1 MTGASPADGD
11 RPEAREARDVM
22 AFGQE
27 VGRVLSDGRIV
38 GRAEPFAK
46 VFASS
51 RAVKRAVGLAAWTI
65 LEDIALDARLDDTGR
80 LVAETNV
87 RRIAA
92 NLGVG
97 KNAVSRHLAR
107 LRQCGFV
114 LHEELRDEGSGR
126 YEFSRYVLD
135 PSACIERFTATPPVA
150 HARTDRPG
158 PPAAPGSSPAALQPC
173 PRNRDTAGSTPPR
186 PRNGDTVPCPVSRFT
201 GHRGGGQNSK
211 RTAAV
216 GEQPQARAR
225 GDAPDLI
232 GRLAA
237 VGVSGEVAAS
247 LVVAHPPQQIADAV
261 EAVVGQATRNPA
273 GWVIRAVRERWD
285 LSERLAVQRAAAA
298 RRQRETQ
305 QAAADAEA
313 RCAEQRRRR
322 RADSWCAAI
331 SSALDDAQ
339 LAEAVAKFT
348 APVAGLGRR
357 SVPLARA
364 QLLAWAVTVVG
375 AAGLHPLPQAL
386 GDALASGAAGRPVEL
401 SAREDLPDPPPHPPP
416 AIDLN
421 ARLGVLLSAEDAP
434 ATVTASPSDT
444 CSWKEHP

>member
-1 MTGASPADGD
+1 
-11 RPEAREARDVM
+11 
-22 AFGQE
+22 
-27 VGRVLSDGRIV
+27 
-38 GRAEPFAK
+38 
-46 VFASS
+46 
-51 RAVKRAVGLAAWTI
+51 
-65 LEDIALDARLDDTGR
+65 
-80 LVAETNV
+80 
-87 RRIAA
+87 
-92 NLGVG
+92 
-97 KNAVSRHLAR
+97 
-107 LRQCGFV
+107 
-114 LHEELRDEGSGR
+114 
-126 YEFSRYVLD
+126 
-135 PSACIERFTATPPVA
+135 
-150 HARTDRPG
+150 
-158 PPAAPGSSPAALQPC
+158 
-173 PRNRDTAGSTPPR
+173 
-186 PRNGDTVPCPVSRFT
+186 VSRFT

-216 GEQPQARAR
+216 GEQQQARAS

-247 LVVAHPPQQIADAV
+247 LVVAHPSQQIADAV

-273 GWVIRAVRERWD
+273 GWVVRAVRECWD
-285 LSERLAVQRAAAA
+285 LSERLAVQRAAPA
-298 RRQRETQ
+298 RRERETQ

-339 LAEAVAKFT
+339 LAEAVAKVT
-348 APVAGLGRR
+348 MPVAGLGRR

-375 AAGLHPLPQAL
+375 AAGLRPLPQAL
-386 GDALASGAAGRPVEL
+386 GDALATGAASPPVEL
-401 SAREDLPDPPPHPPP
+401 DACDDLPDPPPHPPP

-421 ARLGVLLSAEDAP
+421 ARLGAFLSAEDAP
-434 ATVTASPSDT
+434 AAVTASPSDA